1 MNQEE
6 REERSDKVIAGE
18 YVLRPLPEDEREAF
32 ERRLKIE
39 PELPGLVDEWE
50 RHFARLA
57 SELPPLQPPEAV
69 WRGIERAIHARTVP
83 AKEAQRPM
91 WKNIVFWRL
100 SAAAGIAAAVIL
112 AVFAASGPTA
122 PTSDSVQN
130 LREFVWVLTDGQKRP
145 NFVIKFDQDRKR
157 VTVIPLEAEAEAGKD
172 MQLWLVPASGG
183 GAPKSLGLLK
193 PASVTT
199 LSLDE
204 KELGAPIDSG
214 ILAVSVEPPG
224 GSTTGAPS
232 GPVILQGKPTLV
244 PAKP

>member
-1 MNQEE
+1 MTQEE
-6 REERSDKVIAGE
+6 GKERSDEVIAGE
-18 YVLRPLPEDEREAF
+18 YVLRTLPEDEREAF

-39 PELPGLVDEWE
+39 PDLSGLVDAWE

-57 SELPPLQPPEAV
+57 SRLPPVQPSEAV
-69 WRGIERAIHARTVP
+69 WRGIERAINARTVP

-91 WKNIVFWRL
+91 WKNIVFWRV
-100 SAAAGIAAAVIL
+100 SAVAGIAAAIIL
-112 AVFAASGPTA
+112 AVFVVGGPRA
-122 PTSDSVQN
+122 PIGDSVQN

-157 VTVIPLEAEAEAGKD
+157 VTVIPLEAQAEAGKD

-183 GAPKSLGLLK
+183 GAPKSLGLLQ

-224 GSTTGAPS
+224 GTTTGAPT